1 MSFKR
6 GGSFSNFSQFQAD
19 PEALEL
25 EEIGQQ
31 QKTSQFQ
38 YFGGFQQKGRGGSLR
53 QAGVGGNRSMVCRDD
68 IPSLAS
74 TNGRGLPGGGPGA
87 GQPQRVKPGKEIYR
101 PPTASWNIDEA
112 QEFKPLCP
120 APLTSSRSVDFGP
133 GSNSDGLRSGPTG
146 SESVR
151 SGLTITVKPEVKGGT
166 RHVESNTELD
176 VTKLGVFGQEME
188 EVIKQTLDDPN
199 SLSARSHM
207 ELVRQIFT
215 KVVETQKISELAAKF
230 CIYIIERERRETFLE
245 SLLNTCQEWYH
256 ERDRIIR
263 SENKSGKWA
272 AFMSFLNEL
281 YGLLKRKQV
290 QLQSK
295 YEGVA
300 PKLVLLTLL
309 AECCIVTLTQTQ
321 MFTIP
326 ETEVLFLVLTH
337 IQRDLMTEAPGQMTL
352 IVNCLREAF
361 LMTEAPAQVRKTL
374 LQLLEL
380 QSAGWQL
387 PAEAVMY
394 YYPGAKL

>member
-1 MSFKR
+1 MAFRRGNSFN
-6 GGSFSNFSQFQAD
+6 SFSHYEDQ
-19 PEALEL
+19 EL
-25 EEIGQQ
+25 EEVGEGQ
-31 QKTSQFQ
+31 KGPNQ
-38 YFGGFQQKGRGGSLR
+38 YFGFGQKGRGGLQR
-53 QAGVGGNRSMVCRDD
+53 QNQGSFNRGQLGGGRRESRDD
-68 IPSLAS
+68 LP
-74 TNGRGLPGGGPGA
+74 GRGLAPGLA
-87 GQPQRVKPGKEIYR
+87 QRVKPGKEIYR
-101 PPTASWNIDEA
+101 PPAPGGSWNIEA
-112 QEFKPLCP
+112 QEFKPLAP
-120 APLTSSRSVDFGP
+120 APLTSSRSVDFTGDRA
-133 GSNSDGLRSGPTG
+133 GVTVTLRHSDNRSGPG
-146 SESVR
+146 N
-151 SGLTITVKPEVKGGT
+151 GNI
-166 RHVESNTELD
+166 ELD
-176 VTKLGVFGQEME
+176 MGKLMGIFGKEME
-188 EVIKQTLDDPN
+188 EVIRQILEDPN
-199 SLSARSHM
+199 RLSARSHM

-215 KVVETQKISELAAKF
+215 KVVESQRISELAAQF
-230 CIYIIERERRETFLE
+230 CIYIIERERKETFLE

-263 SENKSGKWA
+263 AENKSDRWA

-290 QLQSK
+290 QLESK

-300 PKLVLLTLL
+300 PCLVLLGLL
-309 AECCIVTLTQTQ
+309 AECCTVTTAQTQ
-321 MFTIP
+321 ALTLQ

-361 LMTEAPAQVRKTL
+361 LMSEAPQQVRKTL

>member
-53 QAGVGGNRSMVCRDD
+53 QAGVGGNRSSMVCRDD
-68 IPSLAS
+68 IPSLSS
-74 TNGRGLPGGGPGA
+74 TNGRGLSGGGAGPGA
-87 GQPQRVKPGKEIYR
+87 GQRVKPGKEIYR
-101 PPTASWNIDEA
+101 PPTASWNIDA

-120 APLTSSRSVDFGP
+120 APLTSSRSMDL
-133 GSNSDGLRSGPTG
+133 GSPSDG
-146 SESVR
+146 VR
-151 SGLTITVKPEVKGGT
+151 SGLTITVKPEVKGS

-176 VTKLGVFGQEME
+176 VSKLGVFGKEME
-188 EVIKQTLDDPN
+188 EVIKQTLEDPN

>member
-1 MSFKR
+1 V
-6 GGSFSNFSQFQAD
+6 
-19 PEALEL
+19 
-25 EEIGQQ
+25 EEIGER
-31 QKTSQFQ
+31 QKQQ
-38 YFGGFQQKGRGGSLR
+38 YFGFQQKQQQQRGIQRHQADYGRMRNSGD
-53 QAGVGGNRSMVCRDD
+53 CRDD
-68 IPSLAS
+68 LPTLSSA
-74 TNGRGLPGGGPGA
+74 NGRHSQAMVQTGV
-87 GQPQRVKPGKEIYR
+87 RVKPGKEIYR
-101 PPTASWNIDEA
+101 PPTGNWNIEA
-112 QEFKPLCP
+112 QEFKPLAP
-120 APLTSSRSVDFGP
+120 APLTMTRSMSQDQV
-133 GSNSDGLRSGPTG
+133 TG
-146 SESVR
+146 DR
-151 SGLTITVKPEVKGGT
+151 RPDTRN
-166 RHVESNTELD
+166 RHVETNIELD
-176 VTKLGVFGQEME
+176 LQKLSVFGKDME
-188 EVIKQTLDDPN
+188 EIIAQTLEDPN
-199 SLSARSHM
+199 GLSARSHM

-230 CIYIIERERRETFLE
+230 CIYIIERERKETFLE

-256 ERDRIIR
+256 ERDRIIK
-263 SENKSGKWA
+263 SEKWA

-290 QLQSK
+290 HLQSK

-309 AECCIVTLTQTQ
+309 AECCIVTLTKDQ
-321 MFTIP
+321 MSSIP

-337 IQRDLMTEAPGQMTL
+337 IQRDLITEAPGQMSL

-361 LMTEAPAQVRKTL
+361 LTADVPQQVRKTL

>member
-6 GGSFSNFSQFQAD
+6 GSSFSNFNHQLQAE
-19 PEALEL
+19 PEL
-25 EEIGQQ
+25 EELEDQR
-31 QKTSQFQ
+31 QKQ
-38 YFGGFQQKGRGGSLR
+38 YFGFQKPRGLMRQNQAEFNNRGRGR
-53 QAGVGGNRSMVCRDD
+53 DCRDD
-68 IPSLAS
+68 IP
-74 TNGRGLPGGGPGA
+74 NGSMV
-87 GQPQRVKPGKEIYR
+87 RVKPGKEVYR
-101 PPTASWNIDEA
+101 PPTGTWNPDA
-112 QEFKPLCP
+112 QEFKPLSP
-120 APLTSSRSVDFGP
+120 APLTLSRSMDLGM
-133 GSNSDGLRSGPTG
+133 
-146 SESVR
+146 SV
-151 SGLTITVKPEVKGGT
+151 TVKPDAKSGS
-166 RHVESNTELD
+166 RHVETGNSELD
-176 VTKLGVFGQEME
+176 IRKLGVFGKEME
-188 EVIKQTLDDPN
+188 AILAQSLEDPN

-215 KVVETQKISELAAKF
+215 KVVDSQKISELAARL
-230 CIYIIERERRETFLE
+230 CIYIIERERKETFLE

-263 SENKSGKWA
+263 SEAGRWA

-290 QLQSK
+290 QLESK

-309 AECCIVTLTQTQ
+309 AECCIVTLTNEQISSVQ
-321 MFTIP
+321 

-337 IQRDLMTEAPGQMTL
+337 IQRDLMSEAPGQMTL

-361 LMTEAPAQVRKTL
+361 LMSDVPQQVRKTL

-380 QSAGWQL
+380 GAAGWQL

>member
-1 MSFKR
+1 M
-6 GGSFSNFSQFQAD
+6 GD
-19 PEALEL
+19 
-25 EEIGQQ
+25 
-31 QKTSQFQ
+31 
-38 YFGGFQQKGRGGSLR
+38 
-53 QAGVGGNRSMVCRDD
+53 
-68 IPSLAS
+68 
-74 TNGRGLPGGGPGA
+74 
-87 GQPQRVKPGKEIYR
+87 
-101 PPTASWNIDEA
+101 A

-120 APLTSSRSVDFGP
+120 APLTSSRSMDL
-133 GSNSDGLRSGPTG
+133 GSPSDG
-146 SESVR
+146 VR
-151 SGLTITVKPEVKGGT
+151 SGLTITVKPEVKGS

-176 VTKLGVFGQEME
+176 VSKLGVFGKEME
-188 EVIKQTLDDPN
+188 EVIKQTLEDPN

-352 IVNCLREAF
+352 IVNCLREVF